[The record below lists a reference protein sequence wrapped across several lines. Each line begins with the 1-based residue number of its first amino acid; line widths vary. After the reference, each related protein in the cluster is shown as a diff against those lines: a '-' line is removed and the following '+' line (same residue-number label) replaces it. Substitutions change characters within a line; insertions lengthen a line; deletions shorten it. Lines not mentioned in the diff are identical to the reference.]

1 MRKAISLFMVTALVF
16 ALLSGCVKKPDPT
29 TADPGTPSTPSNQEK
44 IRTDI
49 VIGNT
54 ADISSTDP
62 HDQTDVYSAAICDM
76 IYSKLFY
83 FDNDAN
89 LLPGLAKK
97 WDIVSDTEYKLY
109 LEEGVKFHNGDVL
122 TAEDVAFS
130 IQRMIDMPK
139 TSALYSL
146 INNIKIVDDHTI
158 SFTTSEPIASILLNL
173 AGPQA
178 CIVNKKVVTEAEA
191 AGKKYGDVT
200 PIGTGPMKHGSYA
213 ANDNYKVA
221 RFDDYYKG
229 PVKATSIITRV
240 IPEPSALS
248 IALETGDLDF
258 VSSVPAIDIEKVKA
272 NPKLKTEEII
282 GGSISY
288 MGINVAKAP
297 FDNVD
302 VRRAVSSA
310 INKQN
315 IIDVVL
321 EGYGVEVASVFQV
334 MMPSYDET
342 LNLYPYSVEK
352 AKEYLA
358 KAGYPDGGLDMEI
371 SVSSNTSDRVAQL
384 IQADLQA
391 IGITVDIRMQ
401 EFGAL
406 LQYLNG
412 TEHDAFILGWSNCYN
427 PDRTASL
434 MFHST
439 SAAASGNRCLYKNPE
454 ADKLIDG
461 ARRELDWNKREP
473 MYKQFQ
479 RLVMEDAVW
488 VPLYQ
493 TKQIIGMVKG
503 YEGGIISEL
512 TPFHDHTNAYIVE
525 SK

>member
-1 MRKAISLFMVTALVF
+1 MKKALSLLMVTAMVF
-16 ALLSGCVKKPDPT
+16 ALLSGCDK
-29 TADPGTPSTPSNQEK
+29 TPSGTTDPSNPNTQQK

-49 VIGNT
+49 IVGNT

-83 FDNDAN
+83 FDNEAN

-97 WDIVSDTEYKLY
+97 WEILSDTEYKLY

-146 INNIKIVDDHTI
+146 INNITIVDDHTI
-158 SFTTSEPIASILLNL
+158 TFTTSEPIASILLNL

-178 CIVNKKVVTEAEA
+178 CIVNKKLVTETES

-200 PIGTGPMKHGSYA
+200 PIGTGSMKHGSYA
-213 ANDNYKVA
+213 SNDNYKVV

-229 PVKATSIITRV
+229 AVKATSITTRV

-248 IALETGDLDF
+248 IALENGELDF
-258 VSSVPAIDIEKVKA
+258 VSSVPAIDIDKVKA
-272 NPKLKTEEII
+272 NPKLKTDEII

-288 MGINVAKAP
+288 MGINVSKAP

-302 VRRAVSSA
+302 VRRAIASA

-321 EGYGVEVASVFQV
+321 EGYGIEVNSVFQV
-334 MMPSYDET
+334 MMPSHDET
-342 LNLYPYSVEK
+342 LNPYPYNVEK
-352 AKEYLA
+352 AKEYMA
-358 KAGYPDGGLDMEI
+358 TAGYPNGGLNFEI
-371 SVSSNTSDRVAQL
+371 SVSSNSSDRVAQL
-384 IQADLQA
+384 IQADLEV

-412 TEHDAFILGWSNCYN
+412 TDHNAFILGWSNCYN

-439 SAAASGNRCLYKNPE
+439 SSASSGNRCLYKNPE

-473 MYKQFQ
+473 MYKEFQ
-479 RLVMEDAVW
+479 KIVAEDVAW

-493 TKQIIGMVKG
+493 TKQIIGMAKG

-512 TPFHDHTNAYIVE
+512 TPFHDHTNAYVVIE
-525 SK
+525 